1 MHKINLIASV
11 AAIAALAATAG
22 VADAQA
28 RRPAA
33 APAASAPAAAAA
45 TPTGPAIANVCVFST
60 EEAIGQSA
68 VGKYVG
74 SRLQQIQAQVQA
86 ELQGDATPLQTDV
99 KAYQAQAA
107 TLTPDARQQREQGLA
122 QREQALQQK
131 AALRQK
137 ELEATQQK
145 ALGRIA
151 GEIQPIANT
160 TIRARN
166 CGLVINGQAVMAANP
181 SMDVTPEVVR
191 QLDAKIT
198 QFPFER
204 EHLDTAAAAAG
215 GAQR

>member
-33 APAASAPAAAAA
+33 AAAGAEAA

>member
-1 MHKINLIASV
+1 MHKINLIASA

-22 VADAQA
+22 VANAQA

-33 APAASAPAAAAA
+33 APAASPPAAAA
-45 TPTGPAIANVCVFST
+45 PTGPAIANVCVFST

-107 TLTPDARQQREQGLA
+107 TLTAEVRQQREQGLA